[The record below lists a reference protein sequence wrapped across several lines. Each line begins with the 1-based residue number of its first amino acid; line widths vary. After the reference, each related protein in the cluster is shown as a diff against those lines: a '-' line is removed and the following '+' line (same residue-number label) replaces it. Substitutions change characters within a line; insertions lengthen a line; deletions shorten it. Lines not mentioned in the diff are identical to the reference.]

1 MSSDTLLEGPAKLAT
16 LAALGLLMS
25 YGSYSLTR
33 KYLTDGKEED
43 KKRKKAK
50 KDLRKQDSAQLGIQ
64 IHEQIK
70 QQLGTLNDDFVQKH
84 SQRLR
89 ELVAQRQE

>member
-1 MSSDTLLEGPAKLAT
+1 MSDTSLEGTTKLAT

-25 YGSYSLTR
+25 YGSYHLT
-33 KYLTDGKEED
+33 KKMLTDGQNED
-43 KKRKKAK
+43 LKKKKAR
-50 KDLRKQDSAQLGIQ
+50 KDLKKQDSTLLGQQ